1 MKRLML
7 ISLVVLWGCA
17 PNGESSAPAATPE
30 TQSRPQDLPGADS
43 EGPAIRSAWVR
54 SVPPTAMMTAGY
66 LSVFNPGP
74 DEIVIVSVE
83 SPQFGSI
90 EMHGTDIV
98 DGVSRMRQRETVAVP
113 PGETV
118 NFEPGGL
125 HLMLMEPVEGI
136 PESGS
141 IELVL
146 ILGDGSRLETSAAI
160 GRSGG

>member
-1 MKRLML
+1 MKRIML
-7 ISLVVLWGCA
+7 IPLVLLWGCA
-17 PNGESSAPAATPE
+17 PDAEPPAPADAPE
-30 TQSRPQDLPGADS
+30 AQQRPQDISDADS

-74 DEIVIVSVE
+74 DEIVIVAVE

-118 NFEPGGL
+118 SFEPGGL
-125 HLMLMEPVEGI
+125 HLMLMEPVDGI

-146 ILGDGSRLETSAAI
+146 VLEDGSRLETAAAI